1 MKKIKIP
8 LEILYKLFNNKIE
21 KVYTSNADLKA
32 DQIIEQNKKYFNHI
46 GVAWFSY
53 NILQVYKVRT
63 AIIFKTR
70 KDYCTILKW
79 E

>member
-46 GVAWFSY
+46 GVAWFIY
-53 NILQVYKVRT
+53 NILQVHKVRT
-63 AIIFKTR
+63 AVIFKTP
-70 KDYCTILKW
+70 KDYCALLKW

>member
-8 LEILYKLFNNKIE
+8 LEILYKLFNNKLEQGQI
-21 KVYTSNADLKA
+21 KGGPKA

-46 GVAWFSY
+46 
-53 NILQVYKVRT
+53 
-63 AIIFKTR
+63 
-70 KDYCTILKW
+70 

>member
-21 KVYTSNADLKA
+21 KVHASNADLKA

-53 NILQVYKVRT
+53 NIIQVHRVRT
-63 AIIFKTR
+63 AIFSKHVKIIAQ
-70 KDYCTILKW
+70 Y
-79 E
+79 

>member
-53 NILQVYKVRT
+53 NILQVHSFRT
-63 AIIFKTR
+63 AIFSKHVKIIAQ
-70 KDYCTILKW
+70 Y
-79 E
+79 

>member
-21 KVYTSNADLKA
+21 QGRKSKADLKA

-53 NILQVYKVRT
+53 NILQVHKVRT
-63 AIIFKTR
+63 AVIFKTR
-70 KDYCTILKW
+70 KDYCALLKW

>member
-8 LEILYKLFNNKIE
+8 LEILYKLFNNKVE
-21 KVYTSNADLKA
+21 KVHTSDTDLKA

-46 GVAWFSY
+46 GVAWISY
-53 NILQVYKVRT
+53 NILQVHKVRT

-70 KDYCTILKW
+70 KDYCTILK
-79 E
+79 

>member
-21 KVYTSNADLKA
+21 QGRKSKADLKA
-32 DQIIEQNKKYFNHI
+32 DQIIEKNKKYFNHI

-53 NILQVYKVRT
+53 NILWVKIDRT
-63 AIIFKTR
+63 VMFLKHIKIIAQ
-70 KDYCTILKW
+70 Y
-79 E
+79 

>member
-21 KVYTSNADLKA
+21 KVYTSNSDLKA
-32 DQIIEQNKKYFNHI
+32 DQIIEQNKKYFNVDPSP
-46 GVAWFSY
+46 GTNA
-53 NILQVYKVRT
+53 L
-63 AIIFKTR
+63 IIFPFLR
-70 KDYCTILKW
+70 